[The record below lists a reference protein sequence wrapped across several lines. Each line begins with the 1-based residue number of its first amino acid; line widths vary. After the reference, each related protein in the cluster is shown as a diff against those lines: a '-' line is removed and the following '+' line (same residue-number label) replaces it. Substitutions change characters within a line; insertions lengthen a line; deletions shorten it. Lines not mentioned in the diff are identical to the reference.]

1 MGFQIENGL
10 LEKYAEESD
19 VKEVVIPDSVTAI
32 GDYAFAWC
40 SSLTSIVI
48 PESVTAIGDG
58 AFGDCSSLT
67 SIVIPDSVTAI
78 GDYAFVWCS
87 RKSMAS
93 TWRTKISTMKS
104 TSLSMTA
111 MPT

>member
-1 MGFQIENGL
+1 MHSTQDFEIENGI
-10 LEKYAEESD
+10 LEKYTGPGGD
-19 VKEVVIPDSVTAI
+19 VEIPDSVTAI
-32 GDYAFAWC
+32 GDHAFW
-40 SSLTSIVI
+40 
-48 PESVTAIGDG
+48 
-58 AFGDCSSLT
+58 DCSSLT

>member
-19 VKEVVIPDSVTAI
+19 VKEV
-32 GDYAFAWC
+32 
-40 SSLTSIVI
+40 
-48 PESVTAIGDG
+48 
-58 AFGDCSSLT
+58 
-67 SIVIPDSVTAI
+67 VIPDSVTAI

-104 TSLSMTA
+104 TSLSMTD

>member
-10 LEKYAEESD
+10 LEKYAEESG

-32 GDYAFAWC
+32 GDYAFTW
-40 SSLTSIVI
+40 
-48 PESVTAIGDG
+48 
-58 AFGDCSSLT
+58 CSSLT

-104 TSLSMTA
+104 TSLSMTD